1 MGMALLKLNRVS
13 EALGAFDEAI
23 KLGSNDKDVW
33 KSRAK
38 GFEAMG
44 DKEEAVRSYMKAL
57 ETDPEDQP
65 AWYRLGLLHLEIG
78 RFSDANACFDKALDL
93 DSSSP
98 KIWMSKGFAMEKQG
112 LFEEAVGSY
121 DRAIGLDSNDKEAW
135 KSKGQVLLALG
146 RAEPALRCF
155 DHALSIDP
163 YFEAASEGRK
173 QAEEDIRKNKIEDYA
188 RSVLE
193 FEYGH
198 GRPVTKE
205 EAFKVC
211 GIPYA
216 FLGDVL
222 EFLSGK
228 ENISLTGTTREESDR
243 YEKMSREVLVNT
255 MDKRDLVE
263 HGLRLCD
270 ITVNFPEIRI
280 SSAKKIL
287 SYIQAVEEHEFST
300 KSTDPQTE
308 ALLRQALD
316 LPNDQKNVLGLI
328 RNLGIG
334 AYWARQIVTILQT
347 FEGAGFATPT
357 VALRSIVSESYGHY
371 SPYDERSARRE
382 RPLTEE
388 PSYPPERRRERRRE
402 EAKPEERYEEERE
415 PRAAQRY
422 SRETEMPR
430 ERSRPKPSRERPGK
444 EPERAPQEVQSDL
457 VGRRC
462 LFHGGIAVARCS
474 KCKAV
479 LCKECIRGSD
489 RCPRCNTPL
498 RAVEEAGD
506 KSRSRGREPEE
517 ELEEEI
523 EQEPERPSRRYREPQ
538 KPSRKKS
545 DEDDDLTR
553 L

>member
-1 MGMALLKLNRVS
+1 
-13 EALGAFDEAI
+13 
-23 KLGSNDKDVW
+23 
-33 KSRAK
+33 
-38 GFEAMG
+38 
-44 DKEEAVRSYMKAL
+44 
-57 ETDPEDQP
+57 
-65 AWYRLGLLHLEIG
+65 
-78 RFSDANACFDKALDL
+78 
-93 DSSSP
+93 
-98 KIWMSKGFAMEKQG
+98 
-112 LFEEAVGSY
+112 
-121 DRAIGLDSNDKEAW
+121 
-135 KSKGQVLLALG
+135 
-146 RAEPALRCF
+146 
-155 DHALSIDP
+155 
-163 YFEAASEGRK
+163 
-173 QAEEDIRKNKIEDYA
+173 
-188 RSVLE
+188 
-193 FEYGH
+193 
-198 GRPVTKE
+198 
-205 EAFKVC
+205 
-211 GIPYA
+211 
-216 FLGDVL
+216 
-222 EFLSGK
+222 
-228 ENISLTGTTREESDR
+228 
-243 YEKMSREVLVNT
+243 
-255 MDKRDLVE
+255 
-263 HGLRLCD
+263 
-270 ITVNFPEIRI
+270 
-280 SSAKKIL
+280 
-287 SYIQAVEEHEFST
+287 
-300 KSTDPQTE
+300 
-308 ALLRQALD
+308 